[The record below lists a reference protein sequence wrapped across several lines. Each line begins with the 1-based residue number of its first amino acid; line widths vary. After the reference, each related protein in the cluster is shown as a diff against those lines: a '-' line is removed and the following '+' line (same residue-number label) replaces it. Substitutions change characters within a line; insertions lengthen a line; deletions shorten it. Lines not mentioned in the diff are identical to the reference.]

1 VPATPELR
9 VNKKEVTSLTRYILI
24 PQRQG
29 KTQRVTLPMEMLR
42 EKKWL
47 KTDCYVMIDE
57 GEKEVR
63 LKRYLCDDTK
73 EEIEQEAWSSSRDN
87 LSEDKDGN

>member
-1 VPATPELR
+1 MWRIGIFTVWAETVPATPELR
-9 VNKKEVTSLTRYILI
+9 VNEKEVMSLTRYILI

-29 KTQRVTLPMEMLR
+29 NTQRVTLPMEMLK

-57 GEKEVR
+57 GKEEVR
-63 LKRYLCDDTK
+63 LKRYLYSDTLGALLK
-73 EEIEQEAWSSSRDN
+73 TT
-87 LSEDKDGN
+87 